1 MFIFE
6 REKILFMRIFMAA
19 VFVLSGLVLAF
30 DVARAQDDG
39 DCLCIASE
47 AVRKYCVRE
56 RAGLTADE
64 YRVNQEAIAKR
75 DIQRLLN
82 ESVES
87 GFAKDAAAMAHIESD
102 NFTVKELDGKIYS
115 KKNAEAV
122 TARANNF
129 QGILKVS
136 EDTKVTIEC
145 LTLKGKDAIVYTNQH
160 FVRYVPDRKDGS
172 PHEIITNIIHRETW
186 IFTEQG
192 WRLDYVE
199 ELERGNTYLDGK
211 IYNP

>member
-1 MFIFE
+1 
-6 REKILFMRIFMAA
+6 
-19 VFVLSGLVLAF
+19 
-30 DVARAQDDG
+30 
-39 DCLCIASE
+39 
-47 AVRKYCVRE
+47 
-56 RAGLTADE
+56 
-64 YRVNQEAIAKR
+64 
-75 DIQRLLN
+75 
-82 ESVES
+82 
-87 GFAKDAAAMAHIESD
+87 MAHIESD

-115 KKNAEAV
+115 KKDAEAV

-145 LTLKGKDAIVYTNQH
+145 LTFKGKDAIVYTNQH

>member
-1 MFIFE
+1 
-6 REKILFMRIFMAA
+6 MRIFMAA

-30 DVARAQDDG
+30 DVARAAGDG

-64 YRVNQEAIAKR
+64 YRVNQELIAKR

-102 NFTVKELDGKIYS
+102 NFTVKELDGKVYS

>member
-1 MFIFE
+1 
-6 REKILFMRIFMAA
+6 MRIFMAA

-30 DVARAQDDG
+30 DVARAQNDG

-64 YRVNQEAIAKR
+64 YRVNQETIAKR
-75 DIQRLLN
+75 DIQRLIN
-82 ESVES
+82 ESIES

-129 QGILKVS
+129 QGILRIS
-136 EDTKVTIEC
+136 EDTKVTVEC

-160 FVRYVPDRKDGS
+160 FVRDVPVRKDGS

-186 IFTEQG
+186 VFTEQG

>member
-1 MFIFE
+1 
-6 REKILFMRIFMAA
+6 MRIFIAA
-19 VFVLSGLVLAF
+19 VFLLVGLALPF
-30 DVARAQDDG
+30 DVSRADGDG

-47 AVRKYCVRE
+47 AVQKYCRKERE
-56 RAGLTADE
+56 GLTADE

-82 ESVES
+82 ENVES

-102 NFTVKELDGKIYS
+102 NFTVNELDGRIYS
-115 KKNAEAV
+115 KKDVEQV
-122 TARANNF
+122 TARANNY
-129 QGILKVS
+129 QGILRIS
-136 EDTKVTIEC
+136 EDTKVNIEC
-145 LTLKGKDAIVYTNQH
+145 LTFKGKDAIVYTNQH
-160 FVRYVPDRKDGS
+160 YVRYVPDRKDGS
-172 PHEIITNIIHRETW
+172 PHEIITNIIHREKW

-211 IYNP
+211 IYNPE